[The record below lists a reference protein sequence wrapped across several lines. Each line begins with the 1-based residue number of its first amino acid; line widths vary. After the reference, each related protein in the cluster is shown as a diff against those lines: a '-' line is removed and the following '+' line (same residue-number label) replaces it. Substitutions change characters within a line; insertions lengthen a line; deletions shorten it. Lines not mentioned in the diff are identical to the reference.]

1 MSDDASELRAF
12 GVCLATEREAI
23 LSDWRERVRADP
35 KLVTGNSLPVAKL
48 NDHLTAILENFER
61 RLVAADGAAQQAS
74 EAAQIGDAAAH
85 GLHRWQQGYDFAEL
99 ARELGRL
106 NESVVL
112 GIDRCAAA
120 NAIDDRALLARIH
133 AVWAAVFGIA
143 VSASADQFAQLR
155 QIESVGQVRDMEA
168 TLARVREL
176 EAQRAA
182 LWQQAAHDLRGNVA
196 VVAMATA
203 GLARARA
210 SESAR
215 ERCLASLEQ
224 NVQSL
229 TALLLDVTTLARLQ
243 GGQESRVLSP
253 LQPGCMLRE
262 LVGATEELARARDLS
277 LSAHG
282 PDDLTVEGD
291 MIKVRRIAQN
301 LLLNALRYTR
311 KGGVQVIWGSDP
323 ESTGARWYV
332 EVRDTGPGLPNT
344 CVRSVSAAIHTA
356 SEQSKR
362 VAEAEATGDVAHV
375 LKTEVPAN
383 DAHQV
388 APASPPG
395 EGIGLSIVKRLCT
408 LLDATVEIESVPGQ
422 GTRFRVLFPSR
433 YVA

>member
-1 MSDDASELRAF
+1 
-12 GVCLATEREAI
+12 
-23 LSDWRERVRADP
+23 
-35 KLVTGNSLPVAKL
+35 
-48 NDHLTAILENFER
+48 
-61 RLVAADGAAQQAS
+61 
-74 EAAQIGDAAAH
+74 
-85 GLHRWQQGYDFAEL
+85 
-99 ARELGRL
+99 
-106 NESVVL
+106 
-112 GIDRCAAA
+112 
-120 NAIDDRALLARIH
+120 
-133 AVWAAVFGIA
+133 
-143 VSASADQFAQLR
+143 
-155 QIESVGQVRDMEA
+155 
-168 TLARVREL
+168 
-176 EAQRAA
+176 
-182 LWQQAAHDLRGNVA
+182 
-196 VVAMATA
+196 
-203 GLARARA
+203 
-210 SESAR
+210 
-215 ERCLASLEQ
+215 
-224 NVQSL
+224 
-229 TALLLDVTTLARLQ
+229 
-243 GGQESRVLSP
+243 
-253 LQPGCMLRE
+253 MLRE

-323 ESTGARWYV
+323 ESTGAHWYV

-362 VAEAEATGDVAHV
+362 VAEAEATGDVAYV
-375 LKTEVPAN
+375 LETQVPAN